1 MILSNDFIVFWPQ
14 SVLWFYRS
22 HGSSWLVTSFTPSK
36 LKLNGNTAILMNYIK
51 IHSTMVQWSLVIG
64 FMGNSYDMTHD
75 DVPRRR
81 PKTYIYYDIYIMIY
95 IYYDILLV
103 IIFITMAWKIPQPGL
118 TVTSNCPGCQHRH
131 QVRTQPIASVHAPKR
146 LGWEPMMRSS
156 S

>member
-1 MILSNDFIVFWPQ
+1 MGLNVASHGPQCGLTWASLWPHMGLNVASNKSQIESKMILSNDFIVFWPQ

-51 IHSTMVQWSLVIG
+51 IHSTMVPWSLVIG

-81 PKTYIYYDIYIMIY
+81 PKTYIYIMIY
-95 IYYDILLV
+95 ILWYIYI
-103 IIFITMAWKIPQPGL
+103 
-118 TVTSNCPGCQHRH
+118 
-131 QVRTQPIASVHAPKR
+131 
-146 LGWEPMMRSS
+146 
-156 S
+156 